1 MFVRLKLVL
10 KLSRKCFFL
19 DVYVI
24 PMWFTVHVFGRGSR
38 CVDHSV
44 RKFKCDDHGMTL
56 FGK

>member
-1 MFVRLKLVL
+1 MLLFGCQL
-10 KLSRKCFFL
+10 
-19 DVYVI
+19 I

-56 FGK
+56 FLKKIIAFPNIKFYHL